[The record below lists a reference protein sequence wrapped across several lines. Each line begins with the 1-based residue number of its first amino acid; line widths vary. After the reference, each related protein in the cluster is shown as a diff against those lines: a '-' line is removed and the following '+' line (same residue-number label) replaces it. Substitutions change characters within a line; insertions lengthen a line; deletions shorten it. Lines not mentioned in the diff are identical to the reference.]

1 MKNWSFAFFLAKS
14 KIKKIN
20 PQIVSNAKNYIENQL
35 QNNVPV
41 ILTLGHLAKRA
52 NIAYW
57 KLHFLTHHRILNYK
71 TFNIKKHSGGYR
83 RIFVPKSELM
93 YIQKWI
99 NKFILSNLKS
109 SQYSFAY
116 TKGLSI
122 KDCSEP
128 HIDCKWL
135 IKLDL
140 HQFFESISEIQV
152 YKLFHSLGYSKLLS
166 LQFARICTITV
177 PKNTILTKIK
187 KNSIPKW
194 MHWNNRKYKIY
205 NEKQIGFLPQ
215 GAPTS
220 PALANLIASKMD
232 YDISELAIKNDFIYT
247 RYADDLFISSQ
258 NSKLTKEEVTKIVY
272 QIYQILPKYGFK
284 INQQKTKI
292 IGPGAR
298 KVILGLL
305 VSNKVTLMK
314 SRKAHLECELYY
326 FIKDPIYHCQNRNIS
341 NIFSYSNHLK
351 GLLSFIYGI
360 DKNYYKQLEERNLI
374 PDFDLLF
381 NKLTQYD
388 LSN

>member
-1 MKNWSFAFFLAKS
+1 
-14 KIKKIN
+14 
-20 PQIVSNAKNYIENQL
+20 
-35 QNNVPV
+35 
-41 ILTLGHLAKRA
+41 
-52 NIAYW
+52 
-57 KLHFLTHHRILNYK
+57 
-71 TFNIKKHSGGYR
+71 
-83 RIFVPKSELM
+83 
-93 YIQKWI
+93 
-99 NKFILSNLKS
+99 
-109 SQYSFAY
+109 
-116 TKGLSI
+116 
-122 KDCSEP
+122 
-128 HIDCKWL
+128 
-135 IKLDL
+135 
-140 HQFFESISEIQV
+140 
-152 YKLFHSLGYSKLLS
+152 
-166 LQFARICTITV
+166 
-177 PKNTILTKIK
+177 
-187 KNSIPKW
+187 

-258 NSKLTKEEVTKIVY
+258 NSELTKEDINKIIY
-272 QIYQILPKYGFK
+272 QIYRILPKYGFK

-314 SRKAHLECELYY
+314 SRKSHFECELYY
-326 FIKDPIYHCQNRNIS
+326 FIKDPIFHCQNRNIS

-351 GLLSFIYGI
+351 GMLSFIYGI
-360 DKNYYKQLEERNLI
+360 DRNYYKQLEEKKLI
-374 PDFDLLF
+374 ANFDSIF